1 MTLRRC
7 LVVFLVMVALAPA
20 VHTQQP
26 PRQQPQQQDEFV
38 PISELPPQEQ
48 LPAQPLVIAAYAFA
62 WLAIGGYVLSLA
74 RRLDTV
80 QRELKRLESDTQR
93 GSERR

>member
-1 MTLRRC
+1 MTRRRC
-7 LVVFLVMVALAPA
+7 LLVLLWVLAFAPA
-20 VHTQQP
+20 GQAQQP
-26 PRQQPQQQDEFV
+26 PRQPPEQQDEFV

-62 WLAIGGYVLSLA
+62 WLAIGGYVVSLA

-80 QRELKRLESDTQR
+80 QRELERLESDTRR
-93 GSERR
+93 GSER

>member
-1 MTLRRC
+1 MMARRG
-7 LVVFLVMVALAPA
+7 VVLLLLALTLAPVAA
-20 VHTQQP
+20 V
-26 PRQQPQQQDEFV
+26 QPQRPPEQQDEFV

-80 QRELKRLESDTQR
+80 QRELERLEVDT
-93 GSERR
+93 RRRKQGP